1 VVLEENTKV
10 EVFVENTAV
19 VETMSSC
26 LVEFNQLE
34 ITLDKTVDIFITNSA
49 SREYAKLL

>member
-1 VVLEENTKV
+1 MEENTKV
-10 EVFVENTAV
+10 EVSAENTAEA
-19 VETMSSC
+19 ETMSSC

-34 ITLDKTVDIFITNSA
+34 ITLDKTVDIFMTNSA